1 MSKDEFVMKA
11 VIQEEEESTQ
21 SVRPQPSINLVILGA
36 LAENFNLRVNLG
48 DVVLASGFT
57 VGKSPTAN
65 KDKLHACNLLLS
77 GDDASIYVSKQKPA
91 EPKSPLARKRSS
103 LIPAEGSRA
112 AKGPKYSYVHLDQ
125 LKDKSVVNVYG
136 VVTFFKQ
143 PFKTRGTD
151 YCSTLK
157 ITDQSNQKVG
167 CTIFCGNLEDHPK
180 IFEIGDIVRMHRVKV
195 GLYNNSPTLV
205 NTSGFSVLTFSGT
218 VGAAVEPRTR
228 SKTFHFGK
236 DDRRAVEEL
245 RSWAASHS
253 PLPPSSTAVTLAAV
267 QPNTYFDL
275 TCQLLAKAP
284 IESSCTLL
292 RVWDG
297 TRCPQTLLKVIVE
310 PNVTEGPHSFS
321 KKKEGVIA
329 NVLVYDNH
337 VETSRQLQPGA
348 FLRIYNLR
356 AIPGSSKLPG
366 LTNSQP
372 VEVDPLAFHLHGG
385 TSYGRGIRILP
396 EDSPDVQELKR
407 LMEAFSE
414 EEEEPSDSELL
425 EVFST
430 PPEYLDGDA
439 VDHQT
444 ERTCTHQ
451 VQQEPLSQVKQN
463 DQSQVHHV
471 RVQLSSYQPHRLF
484 QALKLFCSR
493 CSSIRDIPDDEELAL
508 IFSEASK
515 RSEAYSPP
523 EWALSGEL
531 SLPGDASGSPS
542 VHLSTELMNEGQQDQ
557 LIFLKGCSLEETCH
571 LAATYKNIVPV
582 RSSDGQLAPL
592 DLSAPFLFRGRRRC
606 KRCSKAALAEP
617 SVEGKVSLDE
627 KIIAEALGVQLLQPM
642 LLMKLMLQDDS
653 DTLDVF
659 LWKHAELFFGVA
671 AGDVWTNQEAQSSV
685 QQAMDALCPAEGSRG
700 RRPWLDLCLLA
711 YRPEGDEENRTCY
724 QICNTAVIKHPSE

>member
-1 MSKDEFVMKA
+1 
-11 VIQEEEESTQ
+11 
-21 SVRPQPSINLVILGA
+21 
-36 LAENFNLRVNLG
+36 
-48 DVVLASGFT
+48 
-57 VGKSPTAN
+57 
-65 KDKLHACNLLLS
+65 
-77 GDDASIYVSKQKPA
+77 
-91 EPKSPLARKRSS
+91 SS
-103 LIPAEGSRA
+103 LIPAE
-112 AKGPKYSYVHLDQ
+112 YSYVHLDQ

-228 SKTFHFGK
+228 SKTFHFDE
-236 DDRRAVEEL
+236 DDRRTVEEL

-253 PLPPSSTAVTLAAV
+253 QLPPSSTAVTLAAV

-310 PNVTEGPHSFS
+310 PNVTEGPASFS

-356 AIPGSSKLPG
+356 AIPGSSKEPG

-372 VEVDPLAFHLHGG
+372 VEVDHLAFHLHGG

-407 LMEAFSE
+407 YVS
-414 EEEEPSDSELL
+414 
-425 EVFST
+425 
-430 PPEYLDGDA
+430 
-439 VDHQT
+439 QT
-444 ERTCTHQ
+444 QVYIDERGLPAP
-451 VQQEPLSQVKQN
+451 QQPV
-463 DQSQVHHV
+463 
-471 RVQLSSYQPHRLF
+471 
-484 QALKLFCSR
+484 
-493 CSSIRDIPDDEELAL
+493 I
-508 IFSEASK
+508 IFY
-515 RSEAYSPP
+515 YS
-523 EWALSGEL
+523 
-531 SLPGDASGSPS
+531 
-542 VHLSTELMNEGQQDQ
+542 
-557 LIFLKGCSLEETCH
+557 
-571 LAATYKNIVPV
+571 
-582 RSSDGQLAPL
+582 
-592 DLSAPFLFRGRRRC
+592 
-606 KRCSKAALAEP
+606 
-617 SVEGKVSLDE
+617 
-627 KIIAEALGVQLLQPM
+627 
-642 LLMKLMLQDDS
+642 
-653 DTLDVF
+653 
-659 LWKHAELFFGVA
+659 
-671 AGDVWTNQEAQSSV
+671 
-685 QQAMDALCPAEGSRG
+685 
-700 RRPWLDLCLLA
+700 CLL
-711 YRPEGDEENRTCY
+711 
-724 QICNTAVIKHPSE
+724 VKHLH